1 MNEIEDKLP
10 EIVGQDSKKMSF
22 ELKTFASLAIPIY
35 FSQLASHATG
45 VIAALMT
52 GSYST
57 LDQAAVATGNML
69 FWPVFFGLGG
79 SLFIVTAFVAQFYGA
94 KKNHEIGPLL
104 KQAFWLCIPLIILVT
119 IYLSYAGQI
128 LDFFGTPEDVQ
139 NITKSYLN
147 GLMIGT
153 PALFLF
159 QPLKSFSE
167 GITRPIPI
175 TIINL
180 GMVASNAL
188 LNYGFIFGKFGLPEL
203 GGAGCGI
210 SFAISSW
217 GALLALV
224 IYIYS
229 SKYYQSANLF
239 SEYEKPNLEKI
250 SEIFK
255 LGFPI
260 GACIFVEFG
269 LFSGSGLLLSNLG
282 EETIASHAIA
292 MQVTTVTFMLPLSV
306 GLAAAVRSGNLLGAR
321 EFVAARYSS
330 FFAIMTAVTLASF
343 NFVGLI
349 LFGGKFASWFNADPS
364 IIALSSSLL
373 FVAAFMQLSDGI
385 SFTGQGALRG
395 YKDTYAPMYIMII
408 AFWCFGLP
416 IGYSLG
422 LTDFFV
428 PAQGAYGMWI
438 GMCCGVILAS
448 ILVLF
453 RLDKTTKK
461 AIQDKNFKIFN

>member
-1 MNEIEDKLP
+1 MKEIEDKNS
-10 EIVGQDSKKMSF
+10 EIIVDTSNKISF
-22 ELKTFASLAIPIY
+22 EIKTFASLVIPIY
-35 FSQLASHATG
+35 FSQLAAHATG
-45 VIAALMT
+45 VISALMT
-52 GSYST
+52 GSYNT

-94 KKNHEIGPLL
+94 KRNTEIGPLL

-119 IYLSYAGQI
+119 IYLSYIGQI
-128 LDFFGTPEDVQ
+128 LDFFGTPKEVQ
-139 NITKSYLN
+139 KITKSYLY

-167 GITRPIPI
+167 GITRPLPV
-175 TIINL
+175 TVINI
-180 GMVASNAL
+180 GMVTLSAI
-188 LNYGFIFGKFGLPEL
+188 LNYGFIFGNFGLPEL

-217 GALLALV
+217 SALLALV
-224 IYIYS
+224 IYIYF
-229 SKYYQSANLF
+229 SKPYQSANLF
-239 SEYEKPNLEKI
+239 TKFEKPNLEKI
-250 SEIFK
+250 TEIFK

-282 EETIASHAIA
+282 EQTIAAHSIA

-306 GLAAAVRSGNLLGAR
+306 GLAAAVRTGNLLGAGD
-321 EFVAARYSS
+321 FVGARYSS
-330 FFAIMTAVTLASF
+330 FFAIIVAVSLASF
-343 NFVGLI
+343 NFLALI
-349 LFGGKFASWFNADPS
+349 FYGDYFASFFNADRS
-364 IIALSSSLL
+364 IVALSSSLL
-373 FVAAFMQLSDGI
+373 FIAAFMQLSDGI

-395 YKDTYAPMYIMII
+395 YKDTLAPMYIMIL
-408 AFWCFGLP
+408 AFWFFGLP

-422 LTDFFV
+422 LTDLFL
-428 PAQGAYGMWI
+428 PALGAYGMWI

-448 ILVLF
+448 ILVFF

-461 AIQDKNFKIFN
+461 AIGDKNFKVF

>member
-1 MNEIEDKLP
+1 MKEIEDKNS
-10 EIVGQDSKKMSF
+10 EIIVDTSNKISF
-22 ELKTFASLAIPIY
+22 EIKTFASLVIPIY
-35 FSQLASHATG
+35 FSQLAAHATG
-45 VIAALMT
+45 VISALMT
-52 GSYST
+52 GSYNT

-94 KKNHEIGPLL
+94 KRNTEIGPLL

-119 IYLSYAGQI
+119 IYLSYIGQI
-128 LDFFGTPEDVQ
+128 LDFFGTPKEVQ
-139 NITKSYLN
+139 KITKGYLY

-167 GITRPIPI
+167 GITRPLPV
-175 TIINL
+175 TVINI
-180 GMVASNAL
+180 GMVTLSAI
-188 LNYGFIFGKFGLPEL
+188 LNYGFIFGNFGLPEL

-217 GALLALV
+217 SALLALV
-224 IYIYS
+224 IYIYF
-229 SKYYQSANLF
+229 SKPYQSANLF
-239 SEYEKPNLEKI
+239 TKFEKPNLEKI
-250 SEIFK
+250 TEIFK

-282 EETIASHAIA
+282 EQTIAAHSIA

-306 GLAAAVRSGNLLGAR
+306 GLAAAVRTGNLLGAGD
-321 EFVAARYSS
+321 FIGARYSS
-330 FFAIMTAVTLASF
+330 FFAIIVAVSLASF
-343 NFVGLI
+343 NFLALI
-349 LFGGKFASWFNADPS
+349 FYGDYFASFFNADRS
-364 IIALSSSLL
+364 IVALSSSLL
-373 FVAAFMQLSDGI
+373 FIAAFMQLSDGI

-395 YKDTYAPMYIMII
+395 YKDTLAPMYIMIL
-408 AFWCFGLP
+408 AFWFFGLP

-422 LTDFFV
+422 LTDFFL
-428 PAQGAYGMWI
+428 PALGAYGMWI

-448 ILVLF
+448 ILVFF

-461 AIQDKNFKIFN
+461 AIGDKNFKVF

>member
-1 MNEIEDKLP
+1 MKEIEDKNS
-10 EIVGQDSKKMSF
+10 EIIADTSNKISF
-22 ELKTFASLAIPIY
+22 EIKTFASLVIPIY
-35 FSQLASHATG
+35 FSQLAAHATG
-45 VIAALMT
+45 VISALMT
-52 GSYST
+52 GSYNT

-94 KKNHEIGPLL
+94 KRNTEIGPLL

-119 IYLSYAGQI
+119 IYLSYIGQI
-128 LDFFGTPEDVQ
+128 LDFFGTPKEVQ
-139 NITKSYLN
+139 KITKGYLY

-167 GITRPIPI
+167 GITRPLPV
-175 TIINL
+175 TVINI
-180 GMVASNAL
+180 GMVTLSAI
-188 LNYGFIFGKFGLPEL
+188 LNYGFIFGNFGLPEL

-217 GALLALV
+217 SALLALV
-224 IYIYS
+224 IYIYF
-229 SKYYQSANLF
+229 SKPYQSANLF
-239 SEYEKPNLEKI
+239 TKFEKPNLEKI
-250 SEIFK
+250 TEIFK

-282 EETIASHAIA
+282 EQTIAAHSIA

-306 GLAAAVRSGNLLGAR
+306 GLAAAVRTGNLLGAGD
-321 EFVAARYSS
+321 FIGARYSS
-330 FFAIMTAVTLASF
+330 FFAIIVAVSLASF
-343 NFVGLI
+343 NFLALI
-349 LFGGKFASWFNADPS
+349 FYGDYFASFFNADRS
-364 IIALSSSLL
+364 IVALSSSLL
-373 FVAAFMQLSDGI
+373 FIAAFMQLSDGI

-395 YKDTYAPMYIMII
+395 YKDTLAPMYIMIL
-408 AFWCFGLP
+408 AFWFFGLP

-422 LTDFFV
+422 LTDVFL
-428 PAQGAYGMWI
+428 PALGAYGMWI

-461 AIQDKNFKIFN
+461 AIGDKNFKVF